1 MTDYEIQQMIE
12 ELTRGDQGTYAF
24 EQEQPTYDQ
33 REKKDNQ
40 PSYDQVQDIMDQ
52 MQGQSAQPSGTTTSS
67 GGGPAVGVGA
77 TGEFSGGMGAMGGET
92 SGISGGLGGG
102 QFSGGL
108 SGGGAGGGAGA
119 GGAGGSGGGM
129 AAAAPVAYIAAAIG
143 AQLAASNNTDT
154 VVDGQKTG
162 NVFTG
167 IGDGGWNP
175 SFATEPWLAWGHD
188 KLGWD
193 PTVGEEFDAAVNN
206 SDWDTALKRLPA
218 AADYWADPI
227 RSWVGNDTW
236 SNIGEKVFGDE
247 GVGDVIGFISDPIQ
261 GILSKIEDWF

>member
-12 ELTRGDQGTYAF
+12 ELTKGNAQGTYAF

-33 REKKDNQ
+33 REKDNQ

-52 MQGQSAQPSGTTTSS
+52 MQQGQQGGQPSGTVSS
-67 GGGPAVGVGA
+67 PGGGSAVGLG
-77 TGEFSGGMGAMGGET
+77 GSGQFSGGMGAMGGET

-108 SGGGAGGGAGA
+108 SGGGAGA

-167 IGDGGWNP
+167 IGDGGWKP

-188 KLGWD
+188 KLGWG
-193 PTVGEEFDAAVNN
+193 PTKGEEFDAAVNN

-218 AADYWADPI
+218 AADYWADPL
-227 RSWVGNDTW
+227 RSWAGEDTW
-236 SNIGEKVFGDE
+236 SNIGESLTGSE
-247 GVGDVIGFISDPIQ
+247 GFGDVIGFMADPIQ